1 MRTAVTILAIWAAG
15 LGAAAQFGKISVLF
29 DGLGAAYPDHAG
41 VGIALMVSVVGL
53 VGLVFGTTAGILVM
67 RIGPRRALLWALG
80 LGALASAVQS
90 TFPPFGVMMAT
101 RVLEGA
107 SHLAIVVVGPT
118 VIAAVAPPARLGLA
132 MSLWSTFFGL
142 TYAVLFAVGPGLIA
156 LAGPSGLFLAHAAWM
171 LGCALVLSRLMPADP
186 PPPPVQRVGLLA
198 QHVAIYASPRI
209 AAPAT
214 GFVCYTITYVALLTL
229 LPAMVEPGL
238 GQALGVGMPLVS
250 IAASLSL
257 GVWLLGRRPAVQVVQ
272 AGFAAAML
280 AGLALWLVW
289 GAGIGVVL
297 AGWAVAGSLGLVQGA
312 SFAAIPQLNAA
323 PADRAGASGAI
334 AQLGNLGTTTGT
346 PLLAMLIAMGGA
358 TGVALFVLMF
368 SGLGIVIH
376 AIQARRRL
384 SG

>member
-1 MRTAVTILAIWAAG
+1 MRSALTVLAIWAAG

-29 DGLGAAYPDHAG
+29 EGLGAAYPDHAG

-53 VGLVFGTTAGILVM
+53 VGLVFGTTAGILVT
-67 RIGPRRALLWALG
+67 RIGARRALLWALG
-80 LGALASAVQS
+80 LGALASAVQAS
-90 TFPPFGVMMAT
+90 FPPFGLMMAT

-107 SHLAIVVVGPT
+107 SHLAIVVAGPT
-118 VIAAVAPPARLGLA
+118 VIAAVAPQARLGLA

-171 LGCALVLSRLMPADP
+171 LACAAVLFRLMPLDP
-186 PPPPVQRVGLLA
+186 PPPPVAGGGIVA
-198 QHVAIYASPRI
+198 QHLAIYRSPRI

-229 LPAMVEPGL
+229 LPAAVEPGL

-250 IAASLSL
+250 IVASLTL

-272 AGFAAAML
+272 AGFAAAIL
-280 AGLALWLVW
+280 AGLALWLFW
-289 GAGIGVVL
+289 GAGFGVVL

-312 SFAAIPQLNAA
+312 SFAAIPQLNTST
-323 PADRAGASGAI
+323 ADRAGASGAI

-346 PLLAMLIAMGGA
+346 PLLAMLIALGGV
-358 TGVALFVLMF
+358 TGIALFVLVF

-376 AIQARRRL
+376 AVQARRRL